1 MRRLLLRHSIETG
14 FRQAEL
20 STLTGEFDPPHIDR
34 VPKTQSEIHCSGMS
48 ATEEYSIHGPEHQD
62 LICSNSP
69 RFEHCQNAASRF
81 LWRCDCSHIWTLI
94 RVTNKGRAAQLLVLL
109 SFRTGEAGRGQL
121 LLGSSRADH
130 FTNPP
135 YDSGSQ
141 FLFRL
146 NYRNSLRLV
155 VRP

>member
-1 MRRLLLRHSIETG
+1 MRRLLLRHGIETG

-94 RVTNKGRAAQLLVLL
+94 RVTNKGRAALLLVL
-109 SFRTGEAGRGQL
+109 EQQW
-121 LLGSSRADH
+121 RA
-130 FTNPP
+130 FEV
-135 YDSGSQ
+135 YLIRFGVSK
-141 FLFRL
+141 L
-146 NYRNSLRLV
+146 
-155 VRP
+155 